1 MVHHGFD
8 VGTFL
13 RLRSTNNLK
22 STLLP
27 SVLVLDL
34 QVKKPERRKGLRLLD
49 AHELVV
55 GYVISELV
63 CDERVLMRYT
73 SWGRSLEYGILVF
86 GGFPLFSTVH
96 EKRCGSVMRVAH
108 LLFNLSS
115 YLE

>member
-1 MVHHGFD
+1 M
-8 VGTFL
+8 
-13 RLRSTNNLK
+13 NNLK
-22 STLLP
+22 SKLLP
-27 SVLVLDL
+27 FVLVLDP
-34 QVKKPERRKGLRLLD
+34 QVKKPERRKRLRLLE

-55 GYVISELV
+55 GYVISEPV
-63 CDERVLMRYT
+63 CAERVLMRYT
-73 SWGRSLEYGILVF
+73 SWGRSPEYEAQVF